1 MSHDITV
8 VPKVPKGDDLGPGRV
23 ILVLHIC
30 SHMPTLLPLLRDP
43 TLAEKSR
50 AFRNRT
56 LQITCQMPQLMIT
69 WWEHPDSQMTVF
81 SVLFQTSNINGGLF
95 HATLYL
101 DDTSVLA
108 TNSVVVVCPSFM
120 EMETTSMSGVD

>member
-1 MSHDITV
+1 
-8 VPKVPKGDDLGPGRV
+8 
-23 ILVLHIC
+23 
-30 SHMPTLLPLLRDP
+30 
-43 TLAEKSR
+43 
-50 AFRNRT
+50 
-56 LQITCQMPQLMIT
+56 
-69 WWEHPDSQMTVF
+69 MTVY

-108 TNSVVVVCPSFM
+108 TNSVVVCPSFM